1 MLPPLACR
9 LILKQK
15 GAVESQPVISR
26 TLHLRMPDQS
36 EALRPTRLGFHRYAK
51 AVIVLG
57 FNQDIVDM
65 LLSSVDPLMS
75 ERQQPLR

>member
-1 MLPPLACR
+1 
-9 LILKQK
+9 
-15 GAVESQPVISR
+15 
-26 TLHLRMPDQS
+26 MPDQS